1 MYEPARDMPG
11 QASGGYLRGG
21 VPFSN
26 VNLSRRR
33 SLFPF
38 RNVLG
43 FAQYDWQCISVSCC
57 WNLKRWSIRELQKRW
72 GEGVTRTKERKK
84 AVWMSRGQ
92 RRSKRMSRRSFTC
105 LYWPK
110 SEGQATEASRVEIA
124 MLFLSVY
131 VTCHAHCQRLP
142 REGPKCK

>member
-1 MYEPARDMPG
+1 MSQPG
-11 QASGGYLRGG
+11 ICPVRHQGDTFEGACRFQMSTFREGG
-21 VPFSN
+21 PC
-26 VNLSRRR
+26 
-33 SLFPF
+33 F

-92 RRSKRMSRRSFTC
+92 RRSKAFV
-105 LYWPK
+105 Y
-110 SEGQATEASRVEIA
+110 
-124 MLFLSVY
+124 LSVLAQKWRTGDRGFSSGNRH
-131 VTCHAHCQRLP
+131 VVSLCVRNLP
-142 REGPKCK
+142 RPLPTPPSRGTKV

>member
-1 MYEPARDMPG
+1 MYESARDMPG

-26 VNLSRRR
+26 VNLSKRR

-72 GEGVTRTKERKK
+72 GGGVTRTKERKK

-92 RRSKRMSRRSFTC
+92 RRSNGPKDVLGVRLPVCIGPKVKDRR
-105 LYWPK
+105 
-110 SEGQATEASRVEIA
+110 
-124 MLFLSVY
+124 
-131 VTCHAHCQRLP
+131 QRLLEWKSP
-142 REGPKCK
+142 CCFSLCT